1 MFEHVYKSRVVKQDA
16 ELVKVKHL
24 IFTLYDYFMEHP
36 EKMPDEHIEMLYLY
50 GPEEV
55 VKDYIAGMTDRYAIS
70 VYKSLFVPM
79 GWQTDVQ
86 RT

>member
-1 MFEHVYKSRVVKQDA
+1 MNISRCSICMDR
-16 ELVKVKHL
+16 
-24 IFTLYDYFMEHP
+24 
-36 EKMPDEHIEMLYLY
+36 
-50 GPEEV
+50 EEV

-70 VYKSLFVPM
+70 VYKSLFVPT